1 MIRIFDKDIKD
12 EKDFE
17 GNGLAVLT
25 EAKDI
30 CVKQAING
38 DYELTFSLPLGDKWE
53 YIQPENIAVL
63 NHARF
68 RIKVI
73 DDTSITARAVYYDA
87 AYTFLES
94 FYDAEKQGDFTGA
107 TPQYILGQA
116 FKDDS
121 NPVSLLSE
129 EELKPLGMEWVTDLT
144 DLAEMSKIT
153 PIGVLKALME
163 QLDKHKIHN
172 ELYVDNYKIALVRR
186 IGKDKPHI
194 KIDTMHNAKSI
205 KINRDTS
212 QLITRLYPYGKDDL
226 HIGTVNEQHPEA
238 HYIESDNYAIWP
250 RDGFMTF
257 DEIKEPDD
265 LYKAAWKQFNADEP
279 DRIDVPKYSVVV
291 EYLDTGNTDVQIGDT
306 VTVVDRAFGTT
317 SKQRVIS
324 TETYP
329 YERQRNRFTVGNPP
343 ASISDIYNGLV
354 SNYQT
359 YQIHTNEKGELKT
372 GWLEGLK
379 ANSRT
384 EFKKKL
390 DSNEKAGRMTM
401 IHDYG
406 DIWVNPDCTEQA
418 MGIVGGVFA
427 LANGKD
433 DNGDYKW
440 SAFGDWK
447 GFTADRIV
455 AGTIMTNMVKLMGE
469 GAKLTIDNN
478 MITMKDSDGTEEDS
492 DGTKR
497 LKLGY
502 DTDSGTY
509 LFELYDKDGNKTMYF
524 GDDGNLTMTGVFQ
537 TGSIG
542 TARTV
547 IDGNGIQ
554 SYNAV
559 GEANG
564 LFVNPGD
571 ALTSLSLYQK
581 DKLMFEINA
590 IQVGGIDLLQI
601 GKDDLGI
608 LCVGNWTFDNG
619 HNSGSFMTADGKKI
633 TVTGGLITEIS

>member
-343 ASISDIYNGLV
+343 VSISDIYNGLV

-372 GWLEGLK
+372 GWLEMMQKNKSVTINKQLK
-379 ANSRT
+379 DQEIALYKTGALFEATDGSCAVAIIQGNLAISYEKVGDDWNWT
-384 EFKKKL
+384 TIMDGGKVIVDEVFTGTL
-390 DSNEKAGRMTM
+390 YTDNVTVQSN
-401 IHDYG
+401 
-406 DIWVNPDCTEQA
+406 
-418 MGIVGGVFA
+418 
-427 LANGKD
+427 NGKLCIQD
-433 DNGDYKW
+433 
-440 SAFGDWK
+440 SV
-447 GFTADRIV
+447 IS
-455 AGTIMTNMVKLMGE
+455 I
-469 GAKLTIDNN
+469 
-478 MITMKDSDGTEEDS
+478 KDQSDKDQS
-492 DGTKR
+492 DVVR
-497 LKLGY
+497 LKMGY
-502 DTDSGTY
+502 Q
-509 LFELYDKDGNKTMYF
+509 DGKYVFVMYADDGKTQTMYF
-524 GDDGNLTMTGVFQ
+524 DDDGNLTMTGVFQ
-537 TGSIG
+537 TGTDG

-547 IDGNGIQ
+547 IDGNGIE
-554 SYNAV
+554 SYNDNNNAD
-559 GEANG
+559 GLYANSSFYNNG
-564 LFVNPGD
+564 DIHQIALYDNGNALFKVFKGSMGTHMSLDGSIFLTCDDNMVRFGKTLMYNGSEIATQKDIKNLQNQID
-571 ALTSLSLYQK
+571 ALK
-581 DKLMFEINA
+581 G
-590 IQVGGIDLLQI
+590 V
-601 GKDDLGI
+601 
-608 LCVGNWTFDNG
+608 
-619 HNSGSFMTADGKKI
+619 
-633 TVTGGLITEIS
+633 

>member
-1 MIRIFDKDIKD
+1 M
-12 EKDFE
+12 
-17 GNGLAVLT
+17 
-25 EAKDI
+25 
-30 CVKQAING
+30 
-38 DYELTFSLPLGDKWE
+38 
-53 YIQPENIAVL
+53 
-63 NHARF
+63 
-68 RIKVI
+68 
-73 DDTSITARAVYYDA
+73 
-87 AYTFLES
+87 ES

-129 EELKPLGMEWVTDLT
+129 EELKPMGMEWVTDLT
-144 DLAEMSKIT
+144 DLAAMSKTT

-186 IGKDKPHI
+186 IGKDKPYI

-265 LYKAAWKQFNADEP
+265 LYTAAWKQFNADEP

-372 GWLEGLK
+372 GWLEMMQKNKSITINNQLK
-379 ANSRT
+379 EQEIALYKTGALFEATDGSCAVAIIQGNLAISY
-384 EFKKKL
+384 
-390 DSNEKAGRMTM
+390 EKV
-401 IHDYG
+401 G
-406 DIWVNPDCTEQA
+406 DDWNWTTIMDGGQV
-418 MGIVGGVFA
+418 IVGEVFTGT
-427 LANGKD
+427 LHTDNVTVKSSYGKL
-433 DNGDYKW
+433 
-440 SAFGDWK
+440 S
-447 GFTADRIV
+447 I
-455 AGTIMTNMVKLMGE
+455 
-469 GAKLTIDNN
+469 
-478 MITMKDSDGTEEDS
+478 ED
-492 DGTKR
+492 
-497 LKLGY
+497 
-502 DTDSGTY
+502 
-509 LFELYDKDGNKTMYF
+509 
-524 GDDGNLTMTGVFQ
+524 
-537 TGSIG
+537 
-542 TARTV
+542 
-547 IDGNGIQ
+547 
-554 SYNAV
+554 
-559 GEANG
+559 
-564 LFVNPGD
+564 
-571 ALTSLSLYQK
+571 LSL
-581 DKLMFEINA
+581 IH
-590 IQVGGIDLLQI
+590 I
-601 GKDDLGI
+601 
-608 LCVGNWTFDNG
+608 
-619 HNSGSFMTADGKKI
+619 
-633 TVTGGLITEIS
+633 